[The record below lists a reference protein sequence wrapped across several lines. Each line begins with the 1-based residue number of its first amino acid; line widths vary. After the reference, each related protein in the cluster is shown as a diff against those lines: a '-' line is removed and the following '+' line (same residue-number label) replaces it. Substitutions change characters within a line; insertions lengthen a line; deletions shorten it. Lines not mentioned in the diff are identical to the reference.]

1 MHLLRFGG
9 AIYDRGTTRLANLGR
24 TFTKFFGSPLFL
36 ILPLVLDEAKIS
48 FRLISSNSLAG
59 DGLFYANVYASFKT
73 VLQGRSLA
81 HREASGFYRLKP
93 LAFAVVALKNK
104 LSSAVAK
111 LKKSPAKPVPAKKA
125 PAKKAPAKKAPAKK
139 LPAKKAPAK
148 KAPAKKAPVKKAPAK
163 KESVKKAPVR
173 PTLAKPTLAKP
184 TLAKPPVKKAPA
196 KKPEAEIIKGA
207 HKTALTSST
216 AKGGATTISVYK
228 PEVEASDVVVVEEKR
243 LVLPPPIR
251 KPKPGKK
258 APSLKPIKAAPA
270 PFVIEGEE
278 NWTATELKA
287 IRAELA
293 KDLIR
298 LKKELAEIESEMD
311 DLIEASGVGAG
322 DDQADAGA
330 KTFEREHEISL
341 VYNARDMV
349 LQTER
354 ALERIDTKTYGRCED
369 CGNAIGK
376 ARLQVFP
383 RATLCMLC
391 KQKEERR

>member
-1 MHLLRFGG
+1 M
-9 AIYDRGTTRLANLGR
+9 
-24 TFTKFFGSPLFL
+24 
-36 ILPLVLDEAKIS
+36 
-48 FRLISSNSLAG
+48 
-59 DGLFYANVYASFKT
+59 
-73 VLQGRSLA
+73 
-81 HREASGFYRLKP
+81 
-93 LAFAVVALKNK
+93 
-104 LSSAVAK
+104 AK
-111 LKKSPAKPVPAKKA
+111 LKKAPAAKPAAKAAVKKSSPKPVTKKPTASKSVATKSVTSKSVTSKSATKKA
-125 PAKKAPAKKAPAKK
+125 PAKAPAKK
-139 LPAKKAPAK
+139 LAAKPA
-148 KAPAKKAPVKKAPAK
+148 
-163 KESVKKAPVR
+163 SKKAPVR
-173 PTLAKPTLAKP
+173 PSLAKSSASKSNVNKSAVKP
-184 TLAKPPVKKAPA
+184 AASKPIA

-243 LVLPPPIR
+243 LVLPPPVR

-278 NWTATELKA
+278 SWSAAELKA

-298 LKKELAEIESEMD
+298 LKKELEEIESEMD

>member
-1 MHLLRFGG
+1 M
-9 AIYDRGTTRLANLGR
+9 
-24 TFTKFFGSPLFL
+24 
-36 ILPLVLDEAKIS
+36 
-48 FRLISSNSLAG
+48 
-59 DGLFYANVYASFKT
+59 
-73 VLQGRSLA
+73 
-81 HREASGFYRLKP
+81 
-93 LAFAVVALKNK
+93 ALKKK

-111 LKKSPAKPVPAKKA
+111 LKKKPAATKPVAKKA
-125 PAKKAPAKKAPAKK
+125 PAKKAPTKKAPAKK
-139 LPAKKAPAK
+139 ALAKRAPAK
-148 KAPAKKAPVKKAPAK
+148 KAPAKPAPA
-163 KESVKKAPVR
+163 KKAPVR
-173 PTLAKPTLAKP
+173 PTLAKKP
-184 TLAKPPVKKAPA
+184 LP
-196 KKPEAEIIKGA
+196 KKPAAQIMKGA

-243 LVLPPPIR
+243 LVLPPPVR
-251 KPKPGKK
+251 TPKPGKK
-258 APSLKPIKAAPA
+258 APALKPIKAAPA
-270 PFVIEGEE
+270 PFVIAGEE

-287 IRAELA
+287 IRSELA
-293 KDLIR
+293 KDLVR
-298 LKKELAEIESEMD
+298 LKKELEEIESEMD